1 MITLIKIV
9 ALIVIVHVLI
19 QTFKDVSEE
28 DNIYEY
34 CYGCQCGLCM
44 EEPKSERCERWVNE
58 NKNNESADNKGS
70 DTSD

>member
-1 MITLIKIV
+1 MIAFIKIL

-19 QTFKDVSEE
+19 RAFMDVSEE
-28 DNIYEY
+28 DDIYDY

-58 NKNNESADNKGS
+58 NKDHESADNKGP
-70 DTSD
+70 DIRG